1 MNNNYYFYE
10 HYLANIALNLEVCF
24 NLCEF
29 YNIPKNSY
37 CRNGRYSNHF
47 VRFVQCTCMCNLL
60 LCLHKHTMC
69 TVLSQYMY
77 KIRDQ
82 EDK

>member
-29 YNIPKNSY
+29 YNIPKNSLY
-37 CRNGRYSNHF
+37 TNFTIYLKTHIAEVENIAIILLGLYSVH
-47 VRFVQCTCMCNLL
+47 V
-60 LCLHKHTMC
+60 
-69 TVLSQYMY
+69 
-77 KIRDQ
+77 
-82 EDK
+82 